1 MTNSYIKLGDVESFT
16 LENLAQNFEKQ
27 ETERKRLTSAKS
39 VESNFFSRPQKRIGQ
54 KNQQKF
60 LKISSNNGKGER
72 NSIIEERGHRNG
84 KEENLEKTV
93 EIKEKEIEILK
104 NELELL
110 KKTLDSKNRKVKE
123 YERLM

>member
-1 MTNSYIKLGDVESFT
+1 M
-16 LENLAQNFEKQ
+16 
-27 ETERKRLTSAKS
+27 
-39 VESNFFSRPQKRIGQ
+39 
-54 KNQQKF
+54 
-60 LKISSNNGKGER
+60 KISSNNGKGER